1 MQSGWKHS
9 FSPVFFSSTSAKNPD
24 GGFSWLLDYDPKVFM
39 VKKIPE
45 TRGTI
50 RQRREEVGKCNE
62 GLALDGCGAVEVT
75 SWGGISGPQ

>member
-1 MQSGWKHS
+1 
-9 FSPVFFSSTSAKNPD
+9 
-24 GGFSWLLDYDPKVFM
+24 M